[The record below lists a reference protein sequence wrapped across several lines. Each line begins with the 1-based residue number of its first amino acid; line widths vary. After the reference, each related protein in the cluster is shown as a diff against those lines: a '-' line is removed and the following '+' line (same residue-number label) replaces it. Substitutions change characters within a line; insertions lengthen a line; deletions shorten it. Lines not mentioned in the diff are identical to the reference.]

1 MSPPLP
7 AGAACGWETLDVPRV
22 LVAPRSVTAHPCH
35 ICLPRSAHPAWAAV
49 VVAWG
54 FVPPM
59 FHTPGVEMEK
69 REMWGFGGMY
79 FVLCFFFL
87 VEATCGAACAG
98 VGVGLAGG
106 ADVWSGWC
114 RWGGNGADGAM
125 LGVPAAAGLPVTF
138 CLQLFRRSFLE
149 PCHRLGPQ
157 PARRVP
163 GLRRAAGGAGQ
174 GAGTGGGPGTATGWE
189 LRVIFTDICQIGT
202 FCSISHFCAVQPGP
216 VPNVLSSNPKARH
229 PQPSPAHLRGSD
241 PHRYRLQA
249 LQKPGH
255 LNRNKAGAQNVFH
268 QEGSKAGMSPR
279 PQPPAWCLPAAG

>member
-7 AGAACGWETLDVPRV
+7 AGAACGWEMLDVPRV
-22 LVAPRSVTAHPCH
+22 PAAPRSVTAHPCH

-87 VEATCGAACAG
+87 MEATCGAACAG

-163 GLRRAAGGAGQ
+163 GLRCAAGGAGQ
-174 GAGTGGGPGTATGWE
+174 GAGTGGGRRGQSRGTRHCHWLGTARDFHRHLSNRDLLQHFTF
-189 LRVIFTDICQIGT
+189 LRR
-202 FCSISHFCAVQPGP
+202 S
-216 VPNVLSSNPKARH
+216 AR
-229 PQPSPAHLRGSD
+229 
-241 PHRYRLQA
+241 
-249 LQKPGH
+249 
-255 LNRNKAGAQNVFH
+255 
-268 QEGSKAGMSPR
+268 PR
-279 PQPPAWCLPAAG
+279 AKRSLL